1 MYKNDRKQKITI
13 YHIAKELG
21 LSPSSVSKALNNLP
35 SISQRIKD
43 LVQNKVKELD
53 YVHNSGAATLR
64 RGSSNTIGVVVP
76 RLDSTFFSDVVA
88 GIEMVCSQHKYG
100 VLICQSEERLHKE
113 IEAVDKLISHNVDCI
128 IISLSVQTSSVE
140 HLQRIC
146 DLGLKL
152 IQFDRINETI
162 RSHYNLTD
170 NKEAAY
176 HAVQHLIEN
185 GYSKIALLGGP
196 GHLANYRERK
206 LGYLQAMEE
215 ADLSVPYN
223 YVTEEELT
231 VERSAE
237 LASGLLKSKNPPDAF
252 FGVSDYAALGA
263 LGAAEKLGL
272 KIPEQLGIVGF
283 SNEEFTS
290 LITPALSTVDQNS
303 KQLGAEAALTYFK
316 HRDKDPVPNFYATT
330 YTKSS
335 LIIRESSVRIS

>member
-13 YHIAKELG
+13 YDIAKELG

-35 SISQRIKD
+35 TISKRIKD

-88 GIEMVCSQHKYG
+88 GIENICSQYG
-100 VLICQSEERLHKE
+100 YSVIICQSEERLHKE

-152 IQFDRINETI
+152 IQFDRVNETI
-162 RSHYNLTD
+162 QSHYNLTD

-176 HAVQHLIEN
+176 NAVRHLINN

-206 LGYLQAMEE
+206 RGYLQAMEE
-215 ADLSVPYN
+215 AELFVPYN

-231 VERSAE
+231 VERSSE
-237 LASGLLKSKNPPDAF
+237 LAAGLLKSKNPPDAF

-263 LGAAEKLGL
+263 LGAAEKLGI
-272 KIPEQLGIVGF
+272 KIPDQLGIAGF

-290 LITPALSTVDQNS
+290 LITPALTTVDQNS
-303 KQLGAEAALTYFK
+303 KQLGAEAALTYFRQ
-316 HRDKDPVPNFYATT
+316 RDNNPDANTYQTT
-330 YTKSS
+330 YTKSA
-335 LIIRESSVRIS
+335 LIVRNSSVRIS